1 MADSHSLPP
10 AASTVRHYTESG
22 PGLTTAGATVRYERL
37 VNPAILELTR
47 RGAERISF
55 IFGRGGE
62 EIQRL
67 DEN

>member
-1 MADSHSLPP
+1 M
-10 AASTVRHYTESG
+10 
-22 PGLTTAGATVRYERL
+22 VRYERL
-37 VNPAILELTR
+37 VNPALLALTR
-47 RGAERISF
+47 RDAERISF

>member
-1 MADSHSLPP
+1 M
-10 AASTVRHYTESG
+10 
-22 PGLTTAGATVRYERL
+22 VRYERL

-47 RGAERISF
+47 CDAERISF

-62 EIQRL
+62 AIPRL